1 MGKGCSRTSAL
12 ELVMDN
18 SEPCGNLFLLC
29 DRVQTY
35 YRLIFPLKSHFHT
48 LFLTP
53 ECPQMWMHIAA
64 FWLRKI
70 SYS

>member
-53 ECPQMWMHIAA
+53 VSTNVDAHCSVLAE
-64 FWLRKI
+64 KN
-70 SYS
+70 